1 MNEQQVFNFA
11 EENFFL
17 EDDFCISKS
26 NEEVYHFLNT
36 WPNWDENIVNIFGP
50 EKSGKTFLLSIF
62 AKKNSFVKIS
72 KKEINKS
79 NIDNILKQKKIII
92 EDITNEIDNELLF
105 LIYNHFKSN
114 GNFLIF
120 SSLHDTAKLHFAL
133 NDLSSRFKSIFNIE
147 IHNPSD
153 NLLYSIL
160 LKSFSDRQIALES
173 KMIDFILSKI
183 ERSYLAINTFVKL
196 IDRKNLVDK
205 KKITKKVINS
215 ILEKN

>member
-1 MNEQQVFNFA
+1 
-11 EENFFL
+11 
-17 EDDFCISKS
+17 
-26 NEEVYHFLNT
+26 
-36 WPNWDENIVNIFGP
+36 
-50 EKSGKTFLLSIF
+50 
-62 AKKNSFVKIS
+62 
-72 KKEINKS
+72 
-79 NIDNILKQKKIII
+79 
-92 EDITNEIDNELLF
+92 

-114 GNFLIF
+114 GNFLVF

-133 NDLSSRFKSIFNIE
+133 NDLRSRFKSIFNIE

-160 LKSFSDRQIALES
+160 LKSFSDRQIALEP
-173 KMIDFILSKI
+173 KMTDFILSKI